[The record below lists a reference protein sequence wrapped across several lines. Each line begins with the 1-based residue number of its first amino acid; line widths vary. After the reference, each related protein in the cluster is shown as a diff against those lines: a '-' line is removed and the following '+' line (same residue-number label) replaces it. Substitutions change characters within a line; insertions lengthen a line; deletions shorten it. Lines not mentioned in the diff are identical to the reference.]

1 MEKQPRI
8 STYVDEE
15 TIAKFKIV
23 AALNG
28 KSMSKY
34 LEDLIQEKI
43 EEYKIDD
50 ISANSTTMRKT
61 YLLHKIS
68 YALSA

>member
-8 STYVDEE
+8 STYVDEK

-61 YLLHKIS
+61 YLLHNIL
-68 YALSA
+68 YAVA

>member
-50 ISANSTTMRKT
+50 ISAKA
-61 YLLHKIS
+61 LLCAKLIFCII
-68 YALSA
+68 LEICTL